1 MSEARTIQRYDY
13 IDYLRAVGII
23 LMVLAHIPL
32 SDSFVHYVHGF
43 HMPLFFV
50 VSGFLFKGGGYS
62 SFVENCKKAAH
73 TILFI
78 CGSCVFAVVCR
89 NPTAVTNG
97 STKAGNGCFLG
108 EL

>member
-50 VSGFLFKGGGYS
+50 VSGFLFKGGGQ
-62 SFVENCKKAAH
+62 
-73 TILFI
+73 LI
-78 CGSCVFAVVCR
+78 CGKLQKSCSYHTFHLR
-89 NPTAVTNG
+89 
-97 STKAGNGCFLG
+97 
-108 EL
+108 